1 MRSVNIHDAKTHFSR
16 LVDDVAEGESVVIA
30 KAGSPVAQLVPLDA
44 ETARRRSLVGFMS
57 GRISIPDDFDRMGG
71 DELAA
76 QFEGAGPVAS
86 Q

>member
-30 KAGSPVAQLVPLDA
+30 KAGSPVARLVPLDA
-44 ETARRRSLVGFMS
+44 ELGRPRSLVGFMS
-57 GRISIPDDFDRMGG
+57 GRVRVPDDFDRMGG

-76 QFEGAGPVAS
+76 QFEGTGPAAS
-86 Q
+86 R

>member
-30 KAGSPVAQLVPLDA
+30 KAGSPVARLVPLDA
-44 ETARRRSLVGFMS
+44 EPPRPRSLVGFMS

-76 QFEGAGPVAS
+76 QFEGAGPAAS
-86 Q
+86 R